1 MEFRIFRKETTE
13 STNLDARAGVHGDVF
28 TARAQTAGRGRLDH
42 RWLARPGE
50 NLTFSA
56 VLSVADLPPDE
67 VMTLPLVAGL
77 AVRRVTGGA
86 VKWPNDVLVDGRKIA
101 GILCERNGDN
111 VICGIG
117 VNVNQT
123 VFPAEI
129 AARATSLKLVRGDA
143 QDLDAVLAAVLAEL
157 GALYET
163 WRAGGFAAVYAELA
177 AHDALK
183 GAVVSVRQT
192 DGDPA
197 PVEGLCGGIRAD
209 GALLVAGRPV
219 FAGEAVRTVPV

>member
-1 MEFRIFRKETTE
+1 MAFRIFRKATTE
-13 STNLDARAGVHGDVF
+13 STNLDARAGAHGDVF
-28 TARAQTAGRGRLDH
+28 VARAQTAGRGRLDH

-56 VLSVADLPPDE
+56 VLSVAGLP
-67 VMTLPLVAGL
+67 LPLVAGL

-101 GILCERNGDN
+101 GILCERDGDN

-117 VNVNQT
+117 VNVNET
-123 VFPAEI
+123 AFPADL
-129 AARATSLKLVRGDA
+129 AARATSLKLVRGAA
-143 QDLDAVLAAVLAEL
+143 QDLDAVLAALLAEL

-183 GAVVSVRQT
+183 GTAVAVFQT
-192 DGDPA
+192 DGDPE
-197 PVEGLCGGIRAD
+197 PVKGLCGGIRAD

-219 FAGEAVRTVPV
+219 FAGEAVRTAHA

>member
-1 MEFRIFRKETTE
+1 
-13 STNLDARAGVHGDVF
+13 
-28 TARAQTAGRGRLDH
+28 
-42 RWLARPGE
+42 
-50 NLTFSA
+50 
-56 VLSVADLPPDE
+56 
-67 VMTLPLVAGL
+67 MTLPLVVGL

-129 AARATSLKLVRGDA
+129 AARATSLRLVRGDA
-143 QDLDAVLAAVLAEL
+143 QDLDAVLAALLAEL

-197 PVEGLCGGIRAD
+197 PVEGLCGGIGVD

-219 FAGEAVRTVPV
+219 YAGEAVRTLPV